1 MIVLY
6 SGSGAG
12 DFELSGPALSPE
24 GWQRLM
30 RNVCRLLELRGQP
43 RAAELLR
50 SLPFEVM
57 DATNHFGDD
66 FSALHATVPLEQYVN
81 AEAYKDREGKAAFQQ
96 IAATITEVG
105 PFIRFIAVALDTDAA
120 PEPVTSPSLQVTS
133 DIVERALAD
142 AERLLTTSGPTS
154 AVDRVHTAL
163 HGFVRAVCAHANISC
178 AADASLTELFKL
190 LREQHPALQG
200 LGSHSDEILRILRA
214 LATIL
219 DTMNALRN
227 RASVAHPNEVLLP
240 DAEAML
246 AINAVRTVLHYLDSK
261 VRAKSKGTA

>member
-30 RNVCRLLELRGQP
+30 RNVCRLLELRGEP

-66 FSALHATVPLEQYVN
+66 FSVLHATVPLEQYVN

-96 IAATITEVG
+96 IAATITEIG
-105 PFIRFIAVALDTDAA
+105 PFIRFIALALDTDAA

-163 HGFVRAVCAHANISC
+163 HGFVRAVCAHANISG

-190 LREQHPALQG
+190 LREQHPAFQD

-219 DTMNALRN
+219 DTINALRN
-227 RASVAHPNEVLLP
+227 RASVAHRNEVLLP
-240 DAEAML
+240 D
-246 AINAVRTVLHYLDSK
+246 
-261 VRAKSKGTA
+261 

>member
-6 SGSGAG
+6 RGSGSG

-24 GWQRLM
+24 GWQRLR

-50 SLPFEVM
+50 SFPFEVM

-66 FSALHATVPLEQYVN
+66 FSVLHATVALEQYVN
-81 AEAYKDREGKAAFQQ
+81 AEAYKDREGRAAFQQ

-120 PEPVTSPSLQVTS
+120 PEPVMSPSLQVTS

-142 AERLLTTSGPTS
+142 AERLLTTSGPAS
-154 AVDRVHTAL
+154 AVGL
-163 HGFVRAVCAHANISC
+163 
-178 AADASLTELFKL
+178 SLP
-190 LREQHPALQG
+190 R
-200 LGSHSDEILRILRA
+200 R
-214 LATIL
+214 
-219 DTMNALRN
+219 
-227 RASVAHPNEVLLP
+227 
-240 DAEAML
+240 
-246 AINAVRTVLHYLDSK
+246 
-261 VRAKSKGTA
+261 